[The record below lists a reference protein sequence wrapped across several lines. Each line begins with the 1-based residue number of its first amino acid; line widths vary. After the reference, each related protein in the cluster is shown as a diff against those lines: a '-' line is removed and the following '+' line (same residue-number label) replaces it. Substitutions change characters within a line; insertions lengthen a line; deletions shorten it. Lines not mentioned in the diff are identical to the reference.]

1 MACVTSV
8 MQGAID
14 VPLGLLIACNMESV
28 QGCVS
33 WGWGGGN
40 HWTRE
45 GAGGGV
51 GMSCNKAE
59 SLLRAESA

>member
-28 QGCVS
+28 QGCVC
-33 WGWGGGN
+33 WGGGGGLA
-40 HWTRE
+40 WPSE
-45 GAGGGV
+45 GAWGWV
-51 GMSCNKAE
+51 GMSCTMACW
-59 SLLRAESA
+59 SANTTQ